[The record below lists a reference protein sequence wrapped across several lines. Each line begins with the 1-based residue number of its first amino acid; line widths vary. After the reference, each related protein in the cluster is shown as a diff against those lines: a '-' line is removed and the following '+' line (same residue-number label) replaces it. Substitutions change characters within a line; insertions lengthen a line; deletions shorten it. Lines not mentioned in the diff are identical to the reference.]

1 MSCSC
6 HQAIE
11 ERLARVFGAEPDA
24 EDYLYAFPGLFFAQG
39 NMFHVSADTRALWT
53 ILGTRTSRGWRRCF
67 IFDFTT
73 VFPCSFTLV
82 QVAILTLLEGE
93 NALLELK
100 AGDDAAKARCSPAV
114 IHSSNSKSHIWN
126 DRWVDYERGLPM
138 FASHAHFM
146 EAAIRY
152 LVNPELST
160 GYQPKFAN
168 FNSYSTTEKR
178 HVFFRRLV
186 AKGVVNADGQV
197 I

>member
-1 MSCSC
+1 M
-6 HQAIE
+6 
-11 ERLARVFGAEPDA
+11 
-24 EDYLYAFPGLFFAQG
+24 
-39 NMFHVSADTRALWT
+39 
-53 ILGTRTSRGWRRCF
+53 

-73 VFPCSFTLV
+73 VFLCSFTLV

-152 LVNPELST
+152 LVNPDLST

-168 FNSYSTTEKR
+168 FNLYSTTEKR
-178 HVFFRRLV
+178 HMSSSGDLLQRAWSMPTVKPSELCFSRHKNNDMTQ
-186 AKGVVNADGQV
+186 ASGISKMQKVVCSRADLLRSSCAC
-197 I
+197 